1 MPRGGA
7 PGTGKMVKE
16 HLLDTGGDSVY
27 GTWKA
32 VKKLAE
38 EQGYVPPTYSSMRV
52 FFYLLRKLGLVQ
64 KAREEPAGKG
74 GFYRKSIHVVV
85 PGEED
90 APEWIDPSTAYYRPQ
105 RWEERKRFLLK

>member
-1 MPRGGA
+1 MPRGTA
-7 PGTGKMVKE
+7 VGTGKMVKE

-52 FFYLLRKLGLVQ
+52 FFYLLRKLGLVR
-64 KAREEPAGKG
+64 KVREEPARKG
-74 GFYRKSIHVVV
+74 GYYRKSIYIVV
-85 PGEED
+85 PGEEERL
-90 APEWIDPSTAYYRPQ
+90 EWIDPTTACYRPQ
-105 RWEERKRFLLK
+105 RWEERKRFLI